1 MGVEAMTH
9 QNMTTFSSIGDVMKE
24 KLVEVDEVCE
34 VHEINLVTAFGREPV
49 CTECTREKI
58 NEENNQMLTEM
69 TAVHY
74 KKRTYDWLKEKSIF
88 LDDSLKSSS
97 FDSYRTEDNETEF
110 NKNKALEIAREY
122 YKGAKYN
129 TIFTGKAGTGK
140 SHLAMSML
148 KVVNEY
154 SEPYRKCIFVSLDE
168 LMRRIKDSFSN
179 GQSYYTEQRMIDL
192 LTEADL
198 LVLDDLGAETGA
210 VTTDRTATDFTT
222 RTLYAIING
231 RMNKP
236 TIITTNL
243 SSKDMAKMYDSKLI
257 SRMFRGAEGHVI
269 KFEKTNDKR
278 IKVEF

>member
-1 MGVEAMTH
+1 MS
-9 QNMTTFSSIGDVMKE
+9 MTTFSKAMNMQLQTS
-24 KLVEVDEVCE
+24 DETCKK
-34 VHEINLVTAFGREPV
+34 HGINLIYLKNAP
-49 CTECTREKI
+49 EKASCYMCAK
-58 NEENNQMLTEM
+58 EAVEQQTKEM
-69 TAVHY
+69 AEQASVEHY
-74 KKRTYDWLKEKSIF
+74 KRTTFAWLDKHSIF
-88 LDDSLKSSS
+88 LDDTLKQAT
-97 FDSYRTEDNETEF
+97 FDSYEATDFETER
-110 NKNKALEIAREY
+110 NKEMALNIARQY
-122 YKGAKYN
+122 YKGANYN

-140 SHLAMSML
+140 SHLSMAML
-148 KVVNEY
+148 QVVNEY
-154 SEPYRKCIFVSLDE
+154 SEPYRKCLFVSLDE
-168 LMRRIKDSFSN
+168 LMRRIKDSFN
-179 GQSYYTEQRMIDL
+179 NKESYYTEQRMIDL

-257 SRMFRGAEGHVI
+257 SRMFRGADGHVI

-278 IKVEF
+278 RTIEF

>member
-1 MGVEAMTH
+1 MT
-9 QNMTTFSSIGDVMKE
+9 QANMTTFSSMGDFFKE
-24 KLVEVDEVCE
+24 RMVTTDIVCPT
-34 VHEINLVTAFGREPV
+34 HGCNLVSAFDREPI
-49 CTECTREKI
+49 CMECIKIEKDKLEREMI
-58 NEENNQMLTEM
+58 ERASAEY
-69 TAVHY
+69 Y
-74 KKRTYDWLKEKSIF
+74 KKNTYNWLGMHSIF
-88 LDDSLKSSS
+88 LDETLKHAT
-97 FDSYRTEDNETEF
+97 FDSYQTTDAETEH
-110 NKNKALEIAREY
+110 NKQLALNIARRY
-122 YKGAKYN
+122 YKGANNN

-140 SHLAMSML
+140 SHLSMAML
-148 KVVNEY
+148 QVVNEH
-154 SEPYRKCIFVSLDE
+154 SDPYRKCLFVSLDE
-168 LMRRIKDSFSN
+168 LMRRIKDSFN
-179 GQSYYTEQRMIDL
+179 NKQSYYTEQRMIDL

-243 SSKDMAKMYDSKLI
+243 SSKEMAKMYDSKLI

-278 IKVEF
+278 RTIEF

>member
-1 MGVEAMTH
+1 MT
-9 QNMTTFSSIGDVMKE
+9 QANMTTFSKAMNAQLRTSE
-24 KLVEVDEVCE
+24 EVCAK
-34 VHEINLVTAFGREPV
+34 HGINLIYLANAPEKATCFA
-49 CTECTREKI
+49 CTKETVDKQTQLMAEQASQ
-58 NEENNQMLTEM
+58 E
-69 TAVHY
+69 HY
-74 KKRTYDWLKEKSIF
+74 KRTTYAWLTKHSIF
-88 LDDSLKSSS
+88 LDDTLKHAT
-97 FDSYRTEDNETEF
+97 FDSYQTTDDETEH
-110 NKNKALEIAREY
+110 NKQLALNIARRY
-122 YKGAKYN
+122 YKGANNN

-140 SHLAMSML
+140 SHLSMAML
-148 KVVNEY
+148 QVVNEH
-154 SEPYRKCIFVSLDE
+154 SDPYRKCLFVSLDE
-168 LMRRIKDSFSN
+168 LMRRIKDSFN
-179 GQSYYTEQRMIDL
+179 NRESYYTEQRMIDL

-210 VTTDRTATDFTT
+210 VTTDKTATDFTT

-278 IKVEF
+278 RTIEF

>member
-1 MGVEAMTH
+1 MTH
-9 QNMTTFSSIGDVMKE
+9 QNMTTFSSIGDVMTE
-24 KLVEVDEVCE
+24 KLKKVDEVCE
-34 VHEINLVTAFGREPV
+34 EHGTNLVTAFGREPV
-49 CTECTREKI
+49 CIECATEKRDVE
-58 NEENNQMLTEM
+58 NEALQAKLTKR
-69 TAVHY
+69 HY
-74 KKRTYDWLKEKSIF
+74 KLNTYNWLKDKSIL
-88 LDDSLKSSS
+88 LDETLKRAT
-97 FDSYRTEDNETEF
+97 FDSYKTEDQETTF

>member
-1 MGVEAMTH
+1 
-9 QNMTTFSSIGDVMKE
+9 
-24 KLVEVDEVCE
+24 
-34 VHEINLVTAFGREPV
+34 
-49 CTECTREKI
+49 
-58 NEENNQMLTEM
+58 
-69 TAVHY
+69 
-74 KKRTYDWLKEKSIF
+74 
-88 LDDSLKSSS
+88 
-97 FDSYRTEDNETEF
+97 
-110 NKNKALEIAREY
+110 
-122 YKGAKYN
+122 
-129 TIFTGKAGTGK
+129 
-140 SHLAMSML
+140 
-148 KVVNEY
+148 
-154 SEPYRKCIFVSLDE
+154 
-168 LMRRIKDSFSN
+168 
-179 GQSYYTEQRMIDL
+179 MIDL

-278 IKVEF
+278 RTIEF